1 MAKKELKGQ
10 HSQRLKIGILALQ
23 GAFVEHR
30 RILESLGI
38 IVVEVRLP
46 KHLDLLDGLIIPG
59 GESTSMGLIAERWG
73 LIEPLRAW
81 VQSGRPIWGICA
93 GMILLA
99 ERIDG
104 QKQGGQPLIGGME
117 IEVNRN
123 YFGRQVNSFET
134 MLDVS
139 NIADFYEAEKPYQA
153 VFIRAPII
161 TEVRDGVEI
170 LASFLSGLEDKLIV
184 AARQKLMMVTAFH
197 PELTDDLRWHQLF
210 INMVHESRAELIRE
224 GATY

>member
-1 MAKKELKGQ
+1 MVGGKELKVQ
-10 HSQRLKIGILALQ
+10 HGQRLKIGVLALQ
-23 GAFVEHR
+23 GAVVEHCR
-30 RILESLGI
+30 MLESLGV

-46 KHLDLLDGLIIPG
+46 KHLALLDGLIIPG

-73 LIEPLRAW
+73 LIEPLRSW
-81 VQSGRPIWGICA
+81 VRSGRPTWGICA

-99 ERIDG
+99 DSIED
-104 QKQGGQPLIGGME
+104 QKQGGQPFIGGME
-117 IEVNRN
+117 VEVNRN
-123 YFGRQVNSFET
+123 YFGRQINSFEA
-134 MLDVS
+134 MLNVS

-161 TEVRDGVEI
+161 TEVRNGVII
-170 LASFLSGLEDKLIV
+170 LASIMNGLESKLIV

-210 INMVHESRAELIRE
+210 LNMVDESRTTLIH
-224 GATY
+224 AT

>member
-1 MAKKELKGQ
+1 MVGGEELKGQ
-10 HSQRLKIGILALQ
+10 HGQRLKIGVLALQ
-23 GAFVEHR
+23 GAVVEHCR
-30 RILESLGI
+30 MLESLGV

-46 KHLDLLDGLIIPG
+46 EHLKLLDGLIIPG

-73 LIEPLRAW
+73 LIEPLRSW
-81 VQSGRPIWGICA
+81 VQSGRPTWGICA

-99 ERIDG
+99 ERIED
-104 QKQGGQPLIGGME
+104 QKQGGQPSIGGMD

-123 YFGRQVNSFET
+123 YFGRQINSFET
-134 MLDVS
+134 ML
-139 NIADFYEAEKPYQA
+139 NIDDFYESEKPYQA

-161 TEVRDGVEI
+161 TEVSDGVKI
-170 LASFLSGLEDKLIV
+170 LASLTNGLDGKLIV

-210 INMVHESRAELIRE
+210 LNMVHESRA
-224 GATY
+224 T